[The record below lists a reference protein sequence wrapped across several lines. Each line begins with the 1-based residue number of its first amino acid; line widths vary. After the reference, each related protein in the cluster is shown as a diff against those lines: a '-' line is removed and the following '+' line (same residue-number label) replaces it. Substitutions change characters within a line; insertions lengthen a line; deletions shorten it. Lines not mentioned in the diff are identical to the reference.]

1 MTKKIF
7 LLLALSG
14 YPLLNA
20 SIISKTNINPNLAAI
35 KVASLK
41 SDDSINLFVNE
52 YNNYDI
58 FVKNTKEWKKLYV
71 VNIPKNKEKVVL
83 EDLKNYDKNIFFVN
97 PKKELLKNLV
107 SKEQINPNLAAIKVA
122 SFKSD
127 SSVDSFINQYKQYDI
142 YVQEQNGW
150 KKIYIVNI
158 PKVNEKKDFRKL
170 QEFDKNIFYVD
181 VNQILLKN
189 DIKKITPIKEAIV
202 QEKIKEEVI
211 KSKPPEK
218 EVLVQKESVPTKE
231 PILVQNETIS
241 TKEVV
246 TKTEEKPKE
255 DELILIENMDNPAYL
270 FESIDKQIHQLSVD
284 TKNDLSKLNEEI
296 KKRERTI
303 YVEGFKF
310 KGNTAVKTEELQKI
324 SEPYTKLNLTLKKLL
339 ELSAKITKYYQDKGY
354 FLSKAY
360 IPKQKMQ
367 NYEVEITIA
376 EGKLGKFII
385 DNKSK
390 IDTEKVS
397 KFLNK
402 DTQNVVVNTNDI
414 NTRVN
419 KLNVFSGIK
428 VLDTK
433 LTPSKEE
440 GKVDFIVTIEDS
452 NKNNSYVA
460 VDNYGSRYEGE
471 YNLSLG
477 TTINNLSNIGDT
489 LALSGSISSS
499 AKSKRFST
507 KYSRNIGTSGLSGG
521 ANFYINKYE
530 LENIPNYESLGDSSS
545 IGLFLDYPLVSS
557 NFNNTNLHGEYKF
570 KKVKS
575 DNGITNSTQLSDKE
589 LHLLEL
595 SLSEQRILN
604 TTFPS
609 NLYMSTSLTAGNLR
623 LVSDLAKANDQFL
636 DSEGFFS
643 KINADINYNIA
654 FSDKYSFLA
663 TLKGQKSLNKNLD
676 ASEDFIATGSSGVR
690 AYEDSELN
698 GDDGYFTSLELKY
711 RLPKLYSVFH
721 DASIFVEHAKV
732 WKNNKVFNDEQNT
745 RTLNAVG
752 LGYNMNYSDLYF
764 KASFAH
770 GFGSDSSPLS
780 ESEFST
786 SKNKFLMQLYYPF

>member
-1 MTKKIF
+1 MTKKIV
-7 LLLALSG
+7 LLIILFSYSLS
-14 YPLLNA
+14 NA
-20 SIISKTNINPNLAAI
+20 SIISKTKINPSLAAI

-41 SDDSINLFVNE
+41 SDDSVNLFVNE
-52 YNNYDI
+52 YNSYDV
-58 FVKNTKEWKKLYV
+58 FVKNTHDWKKLYV
-71 VNIPKNKEKVVL
+71 VNIPKDKENIVL

-142 YVQEQNGW
+142 YVQEKNGW

-158 PKVNEKKDFRKL
+158 PKVNEKRDFRKL

-181 VNQILLKN
+181 VNQILLKKQKIQTQIKPIEKN
-189 DIKKITPIKEAIV
+189 KEIKKE
-202 QEKIKEEVI
+202 IKEETI
-211 KSKPPEK
+211 KPKLIQK
-218 EVLVQKESVPTKE
+218 EVLVKNEPEKVQEIKKESTQKEE
-231 PILVQNETIS
+231 AILL
-241 TKEVV
+241 K
-246 TKTEEKPKE
+246 
-255 DELILIENMDNPAYL
+255 DLDNPAFL
-270 FESIDKQIHQLSVD
+270 FETIDKQIHQLSID
-284 TKNDLSKLNEEI
+284 TKKDLSKLNEDI
-296 KKRERTI
+296 KKREKTI
-303 YVEGFKF
+303 FVEGFKY
-310 KGNTAVKTEELQKI
+310 KGNSVFKTEELEKI
-324 SEPYTKLNLTLKKLL
+324 SEPYTNLNLTLKKLI
-339 ELSAKITKYYQDKGY
+339 ELSEKITKYYQDKGY

-360 IPKQKMQ
+360 IAKQKME
-367 NYEVEITIA
+367 NNKVEITIV

-385 DNKSK
+385 NNKSK
-390 IDTEKVS
+390 IDSDKVS
-397 KFLNK
+397 KFLNTNTK
-402 DTQNVVVNTNDI
+402 NIVVNTKDI
-414 NTRVN
+414 NERVN

-428 VLDTK
+428 VIDTK
-433 LTPSKEE
+433 LTPSKEK
-440 GKVDFIVTIEDS
+440 GKVDFIVTIENS

-460 VDNYGSRYEGE
+460 LDNYGSRYEGE

-489 LALSGSISSS
+489 LTLNGSLSSS

-507 KYSRNIGTSGLSGG
+507 KYSRNIGTSGLKGG

-557 NFNNTNLHGEYKF
+557 NFNNTSLHGEYKF

-595 SLSEQRILN
+595 TLSEQRILN

-623 LVSDLAKANDQFL
+623 LVSDLAKINDQFL

-643 KINADINYNIA
+643 KLNADINYNIA
-654 FSDKYSFLA
+654 FSDKYSLL
-663 TLKGQKSLNKNLD
+663 TSLRGQKSLNKNLD

-698 GDDGYFTSLELKY
+698 GDDGYFASLELKY

-732 WKNNKVFNDEQNT
+732 WKNNEVFNDEQNT

-770 GFGSDSSPLS
+770 GFGSDSSPKS